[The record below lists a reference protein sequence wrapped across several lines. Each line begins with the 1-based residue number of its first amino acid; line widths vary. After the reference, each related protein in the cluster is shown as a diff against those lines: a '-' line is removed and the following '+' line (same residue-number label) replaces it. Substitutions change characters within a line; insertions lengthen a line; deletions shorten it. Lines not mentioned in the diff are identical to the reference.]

1 MQVGRLA
8 AACLPSARAASS
20 QRAVAAA
27 RIAPQVFA
35 GFAAARVGRV
45 TSRTLSALAKLA
57 ELTVRT
63 SKLAELTFP
72 DFATNVYEVYNNYMF
87 QILQHHKSKSK
98 YVLQLYFS
106 IR

>member
-1 MQVGRLA
+1 VWILNSRKYGCKRGGWW
-8 AACLPSARAASS
+8 LPAPRPHAPQTLTRAA
-20 QRAVAAA
+20 AAA
-27 RIAPQVFA
+27 RIAPQVSA

-72 DFATNVYEVYNNYMF
+72 DFATNV
-87 QILQHHKSKSK
+87 
-98 YVLQLYFS
+98 
-106 IR
+106 